1 MPGLILKL
9 RPNERFL
16 VNGAALENGAKRTQ
30 LNILTP
36 GSNVLRLRDAINPDQ
51 ANTPV
56 RRVCYIAQMV
66 VAGEA
71 DPDEARVQLETGLS
85 QLASVF
91 TDLQSRGHLERARDA
106 LDKDSFYQALR
117 SLRALMPVEDHL
129 MSMAHMS

>member
-16 VNGAALENGAKRTQ
+16 VNGAAMENGSKRTQ

-36 GSNVLRLRDAINPDQ
+36 GSNVLRLRDAIDPHQ

-71 DPDEARVQLETGLS
+71 DPEEARVQLETGLT

-91 TDLQSRGHLERARDA
+91 NDHQSRDHLERARLA
-106 LDKDSFYQALR
+106 LEQDSFYQALR

-129 MSMAHMS
+129 LSLARPS

>member
-16 VNGAALENGAKRTQ
+16 INGAALENGAKRTQ

-36 GSNVLRLRDAINPDQ
+36 GSNVLRLRDAIDPSD

-71 DPDEARVQLETGLS
+71 DPDEARVQIETGLA
-85 QLASVF
+85 QLASIF
-91 TDLQSRGHLERARDA
+91 DDHQSKRHLTRARQA

-117 SLRALMPVEDHL
+117 SLRALMPLEDHL
-129 MSMAHMS
+129 LSLARPS

>member
-71 DPDEARVQLETGLS
+71 NPDEARVQLETGLS

-129 MSMAHMS
+129 MSMAHTT

>member
-16 VNGAALENGAKRTQ
+16 VNGAALENGPRRTH

-36 GSNVLRLRDAINPDQ
+36 DSNVLRLRDAIDPREAD
-51 ANTPV
+51 TPV

-71 DPDEARVQLETGLS
+71 DPEAARPQLESGVS
-85 QLASVF
+85 QLAEVF
-91 TDLQSRGHLERARDA
+91 NDSSSLYHLDCARDA
-106 LDKDSFYQALR
+106 ISSESYYKALR
-117 SLRALMPVEDHL
+117 SLRALIPAEDHL
-129 MSMAHMS
+129 MAIARL

>member
-71 DPDEARVQLETGLS
+71 NPDEARVQLETGLS